1 MPPGPSATVLELPAI
16 SMVPLDAAVEVEPS
30 LSASGLRI
38 SMLPSLVLYSPLFS
52 FQIPDAPLLP
62 ASPAERKCLVFLVS
76 AHLFTRD
83 GMFFQAKS
91 IGVMLFTLFTT
102 LFCLALGN
110 PTSARDCTACVRV
123 ENMTI
128 TVSTDGSALG
138 NPNGPMGWAWA
149 DHEQNAGGKPGHKHD
164 DHGYDAGGA
173 TNGTNQIGELCAV
186 LEALRAHPGPEPLL
200 IESDSQYA
208 INCSTKWV
216 KGWKKNGW
224 KNSQKKPVKNKELI
238 QAIDRE
244 ISQRPGPVDF
254 RWVKGH
260 AGNEGNELV
269 DELARTYAGDCRSGA
284 RDGYLP
290 IEGWQSL
297 LGSEYAH
304 GTDVP
309 PDVQLV
315 LDGKADA
322 ASLRKPAAAT
332 DSTDATRPETK
343 SSSPLATQSAQPVQS
358 AHPVHP
364 AKPSGLTVS
373 GTLTFSPA
381 PKTSPYFNG
390 QPMPIKGSIEI
401 EGYVDGD
408 GNLTIANA
416 PFVRH

>member
-1 MPPGPSATVLELPAI
+1 
-16 SMVPLDAAVEVEPS
+16 
-30 LSASGLRI
+30 
-38 SMLPSLVLYSPLFS
+38 
-52 FQIPDAPLLP
+52 
-62 ASPAERKCLVFLVS
+62 
-76 AHLFTRD
+76 
-83 GMFFQAKS
+83 
-91 IGVMLFTLFTT
+91 
-102 LFCLALGN
+102 
-110 PTSARDCTACVRV
+110 
-123 ENMTI
+123 MTI

-269 DELARTYAGDCRSGA
+269 DELARTYAAIAVRVRATAIYRLKAGSRCWAPNTHMAPMCSRRAIGIGRQSGCGKFAQAGCGDGSDGCRKAGDQVFVTLSGT
-284 RDGYLP
+284 
-290 IEGWQSL
+290 IN
-297 LGSEYAH
+297 
-304 GTDVP
+304 
-309 PDVQLV
+309 
-315 LDGKADA
+315 
-322 ASLRKPAAAT
+322 AT
-332 DSTDATRPETK
+332 CTINATRTPRK
-343 SSSPLATQSAQPVQS
+343 AQR
-358 AHPVHP
+358 
-364 AKPSGLTVS
+364 LTVS

-408 GNLTIANA
+408 GNLTITNA
-416 PFVRH
+416 PSYDTDTQTHEYVPQSDTMTQNRSFALG